1 MSGTSSKLLE
11 IEEDDSVILILIV
24 IVIPI
29 LKVERILIN
38 IMFGVSPRLIV
49 EYVLSLMV
57 N

>member
-11 IEEDDSVILILIV
+11 IEEDDSVILIV

-38 IMFGVSPRLIV
+38 TMFGVSPRLIV

-57 N
+57 S